1 MTQQNEQDMA
11 RLNTMLKDEKSRLVA
26 EVSDLKTRINEQS
39 KEIIMLERGRDQY
52 QEEKTKNR
60 DLKKANQDLAAKL
73 SNSEQIVHD
82 YQVEKER
89 QLGILKLQHE
99 QEHD

>member
-99 QEHD
+99 